1 MYWNRDLFKD
11 SSDWTRIILQDNPNV
26 QVGWHSSN
34 QYQINRV
41 PETIKPEQRPVQ
53 SSSQPTVN
61 AKETK
66 PVTHEL
72 KQISTWLTNKAGN
85 KNWTI
90 KTSQKQIKICTKQ
103 NGIRW
108 CQQCNKPGAIG
119 RTERDLLKVK
129 TNYANK
135 TTRVS
140 SCDLEQVTPTK
151 YPNQKYV

>member
-1 MYWNRDLFKD
+1 MYWNRDLFKN

-34 QYQINRV
+34 QCQINRV

-72 KQISTWLTNKAGN
+72 KQISIWLTNKAGN
-85 KNWTI
+85 K
-90 KTSQKQIKICTKQ
+90 
-103 NGIRW
+103 
-108 CQQCNKPGAIG
+108 
-119 RTERDLLKVK
+119 
-129 TNYANK
+129 
-135 TTRVS
+135 
-140 SCDLEQVTPTK
+140 
-151 YPNQKYV
+151 